1 MYETLHTRACLVGK
15 QAKTHRIQLRTIV
28 LSLDIVQVTK
38 PNCNNCKLGEFRGP
52 IDGTILNAV

>member
-1 MYETLHTRACLVGK
+1 MYDTLHTCACLVGK
-15 QAKTHRIQLRTIV
+15 QAKTHRIQLRTIA

-38 PNCNNCKLGEFRGP
+38 PNCNKLGEFRGP